1 MEAILYSLLP
11 LIIIFVIATI
21 GRINNELHD
30 RKYNLAK
37 KIKEERLARE
47 EQEKKKWDIYKKNL
61 ERKLKSKQ
69 ESSRRLS
76 ISVNQKDLEDKLV
89 NTIIKFISSDA
100 SLMNMY
106 QMNSTNLLTVKDK
119 IEFLERCL
127 SLRHSIAKKKLDSRN
142 QDIIR
147 EAKKVDLQKSLKSKN
162 IHEEKALQGIDILN
176 KEKPER
182 FLFEN
187 HFKICIRN
195 WTNC

>member
-76 ISVNQKDLEDKLV
+76 ISVNQKDLEECYKIGVSGYILKPLKYD
-89 NTIIKFISSDA
+89 D
-100 SLMNMY
+100 Y
-106 QMNSTNLLTVKDK
+106 VKK
-119 IEFLERCL
+119 IESVL
-127 SLRHSIAKKKLDSRN
+127 SYWSINELKKY
-142 QDIIR
+142 
-147 EAKKVDLQKSLKSKN
+147 
-162 IHEEKALQGIDILN
+162 
-176 KEKPER
+176 
-182 FLFEN
+182 
-187 HFKICIRN
+187 
-195 WTNC
+195 